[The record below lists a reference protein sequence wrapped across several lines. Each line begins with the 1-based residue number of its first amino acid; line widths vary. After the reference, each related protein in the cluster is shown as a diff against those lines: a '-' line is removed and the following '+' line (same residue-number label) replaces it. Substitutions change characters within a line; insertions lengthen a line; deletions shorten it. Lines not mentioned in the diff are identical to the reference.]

1 MMPGEDQDMRTP
13 HRGRRTAGLI
23 ALLMSLPVLA
33 LISGCGGSASSGT
46 TPSSGASPTA
56 YAEVSPATVRKGEQI
71 PAPTGPV
78 ILTVTGKVK
87 PKNGAKAVTF
97 DMAGLEKLG
106 LVQYSVMDNLAE
118 GRDASFRG
126 VLLDRLLAAVGA
138 HDVRTLH
145 MVALNDYAVDIPISD
160 ANTYPV
166 LIATSVD
173 GRRMGIAK
181 YGPVRI
187 IYPTKSFKLDATVYD
202 PRWIWQLKSIEAR

>member
-1 MMPGEDQDMRTP
+1 MMPDDHQRMRTS
-13 HRGRRTAGLI
+13 HRRQRTAGLI
-23 ALLMSLPVLA
+23 ALMLSLPLLA
-33 LISGCGGSASSGT
+33 LISGCGGKAPTSTS
-46 TPSSGASPTA
+46 PSASPTA
-56 YAEVSPATVRKGEQI
+56 YAVVSAATVLKGQPI

-78 ILTVTGKVK
+78 VLTVTGKIK
-87 PKNGAKAVTF
+87 PKSTARTVRF

-118 GRDASFRG
+118 GRNASFRG

-166 LIATSVD
+166 LLATSVD
-173 GRRMGIAK
+173 GKRMGIAK

-187 IYPTKSFKLDATVYD
+187 IYPTKSYKLNATVYD